1 MVVDIHAH
9 RLMNTQTR
17 SQSDAL
23 ALGLTRSQSPALR
36 PIVCV
41 RVVYP
46 AAHFGAPLA
55 RFVAP

>member
-1 MVVDIHAH
+1 MVVDVHAR
-9 RLMNTQTR
+9 RLMSTQTC

-23 ALGLTRSQSPALR
+23 ALRLTRSQSLALR
-36 PIVCV
+36 PVVCV